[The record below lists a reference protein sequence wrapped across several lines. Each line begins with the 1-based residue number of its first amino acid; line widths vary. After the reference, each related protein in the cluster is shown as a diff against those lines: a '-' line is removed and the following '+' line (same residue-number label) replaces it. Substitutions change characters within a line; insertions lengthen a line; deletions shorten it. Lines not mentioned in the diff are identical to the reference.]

1 MEIKTTRFYDMDGK
15 YAFQEKFTF
24 KRLYA
29 VGDVIVEKN
38 VEYQIKRV
46 AVAGTVQVVNI
57 QKTGDQCRAVK
68 SRPSDL
74 PT

>member
-15 YAFQEKFTF
+15 YAFQEKF
-24 KRLYA
+24 KRLYT

-57 QKTGDQCRAVK
+57 QKTEDQ
-68 SRPSDL
+68 
-74 PT
+74 